1 MMDLKEFERQ
11 VLAGEITDF
20 EPYFLEQ
27 YDSNQTDQYD
37 QMDRRYILAKNG
49 IETDR
54 VTLMDGYNTIVDI
67 INDGLLPERYEE
79 WKRYPRAGVRQA
91 LVDNGYFW
99 DYFIN
104 DEDPYIRQSIIEK
117 DLRLGLQRLDNDEDR
132 QIIQTRLL
140 GKTNDELELDILKA
154 YIDAEKEY
162 GDMDETFRH
171 QALQLKYEALTT
183 VPSTIEKTMTPA
195 QLYTSNSPL
204 WAHDYKAVT
213 IECILPH
220 LKDKPRT
227 EETFNE
233 ALAAIFKPKIHMDK
247 YGRTYI
253 N

>member
-1 MMDLKEFERQ
+1 MDLKEFERR

-67 INDGLLPERYEE
+67 INDGLLKERYEE

-117 DLRLGLQRLDNDEDR
+117 DLRLGLKRLDND
-132 QIIQTRLL
+132 
-140 GKTNDELELDILKA
+140 G
-154 YIDAEKEY
+154 
-162 GDMDETFRH
+162 
-171 QALQLKYEALTT
+171 
-183 VPSTIEKTMTPA
+183 
-195 QLYTSNSPL
+195 
-204 WAHDYKAVT
+204 
-213 IECILPH
+213 ILPH
-220 LKDKPRT
+220 LKDQPQT
-227 EETFNE
+227 EETFND
-233 ALAAIFKPKIHMDK
+233 ALAAIFKPKTVHTDK
-247 YGRTYI
+247 YGRIYI

>member
-67 INDGLLPERYEE
+67 INDGLLTERYEE

-117 DLRLGLQRLDNDEDR
+117 DLRLGLKRLDNDEDR
-132 QIIQTRLL
+132 QVVQTRLVQ
-140 GKTNDELELDILKA
+140 KTNDELELDILKA
-154 YIDAEKEY
+154 YVDAEEEY
-162 GDMDETFRH
+162 GNTEENLAY
-171 QALQLKYEALTT
+171 QALARKYEALTT

-195 QLYTSNSPL
+195 QLYASDSPL
-204 WAHDYKAVT
+204 WALNYDPDMVKQMLNHLRNYPKSEKIFNIVLEEVSNGIVAINKFSAT
-213 IECILPH
+213 I
-220 LKDKPRT
+220 
-227 EETFNE
+227 
-233 ALAAIFKPKIHMDK
+233 
-247 YGRTYI
+247 
-253 N
+253 

>member
-1 MMDLKEFERQ
+1 MNLKEFERQ
-11 VLAGEITDF
+11 VLTGEITDF

-37 QMDRRYILAKNG
+37 QMDRRHILAKNG

-54 VTLMDGYNTIVDI
+54 VATMDGYNTIVDI
-67 INDGLLPERYEE
+67 INEGLLPERYEE

-132 QIIQTRLL
+132 NVIQTKLL

-162 GDMDETFRH
+162 GGPEENLAY
-171 QALQLKYEALTT
+171 QALTLKYEALTT

-195 QLYTSNSPL
+195 QLYASDSPL
-204 WAHDYKAVT
+204 WALDHDPDK
-213 IECILPH
+213 IKQMLNH
-220 LKDKPRT
+220 LRNYPKNEKI
-227 EETFNE
+227 FNIVLKE
-233 ALAAIFKPKIHMDK
+233 VSDGIA
-247 YGRTYI
+247 RI
-253 N
+253 NKFGATL